1 MTSNEILQADMLDIL
16 FDNRNKNYGAYQLR
30 KTYHQRMLAATGL
43 TALLATGVL
52 LWFVIGDDKSVVYIS
67 EDSGPVIVSIVDLEP
82 PVDPPPAPKPPTAPA
97 QQTAVEHYT
106 TDISIVPDVALKA
119 VDFPPVSALENAAIG
134 TEQVDGPPVAGAQQ
148 HSEGTLS
155 DVPAAPEPPAAP
167 EIFQNNA
174 VDQMAEFP
182 GGAAAFSRY
191 LSRKLAQP
199 DGLQPGEQR
208 TVKVQFVIEKD
219 GSITR
224 LSVVQS
230 GGDALDELVFRA
242 LQKAPRWKPAL
253 HKGHAVA
260 VIFTQPVTFIG
271 AEE

>member
-1 MTSNEILQADMLDIL
+1 M
-16 FDNRNKNYGAYQLR
+16 R

-43 TALLATGVL
+43 TALLVTGVL
-52 LWFVIGDDKSVVYIS
+52 VWFITGDDKSVAYIS
-67 EDSGPVIVSIVDLEP
+67 EDGGPVIVSHVDMTP
-82 PVDPPPAPKPPTAPA
+82 PVAPPPSPKPPAAPTR
-97 QQTAVEHYT
+97 QTAVEHYT
-106 TDISIVPDVALKA
+106 SQIAIVPDVQVKEL
-119 VDFPPVSALENAAIG
+119 DFPPVSALENAAIG
-134 TEQVDGPPVAGAQQ
+134 TEQIDGPAVAGAQQ
-148 HSEGTLS
+148 PSGGTLS
-155 DVPAAPEPPAAP
+155 DVPTTPEPPAAP

-191 LSRKLAQP
+191 LARKLAQP

-219 GSITR
+219 GSVTR

-230 GGDALDELVFRA
+230 AGAALDDLVFKA

-253 HKGHAVA
+253 HQGHAVA